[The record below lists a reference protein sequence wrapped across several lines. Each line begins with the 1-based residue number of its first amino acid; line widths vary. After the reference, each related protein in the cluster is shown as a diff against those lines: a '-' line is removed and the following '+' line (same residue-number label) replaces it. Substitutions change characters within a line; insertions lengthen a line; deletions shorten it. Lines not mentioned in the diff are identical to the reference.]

1 MNELMSMEPGNMLV
15 TEPEYKGSLA
25 RILKMHILRVIGKK
39 NKIKV
44 HFPQLN

>member
-1 MNELMSMEPGNMLV
+1 MNELMSMEPGNMV
-15 TEPEYKGSLA
+15 TEPDHKGSLA

-39 NKIKV
+39 KKKKV